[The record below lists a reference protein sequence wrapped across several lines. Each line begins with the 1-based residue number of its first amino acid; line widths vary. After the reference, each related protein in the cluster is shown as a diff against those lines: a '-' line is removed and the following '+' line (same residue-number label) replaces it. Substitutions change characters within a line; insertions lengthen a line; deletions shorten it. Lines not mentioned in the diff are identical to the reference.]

1 MGSDEERVA
10 VKKDQVVGETQKIK
24 KLKKKRAR
32 RNTERL
38 ASDEIDD
45 LSETD
50 DAIEN
55 HTLGHLSVHKG
66 EALLVIDPTKPDFKN
81 EKVSITAEEQISP
94 KKPNDTV
101 QVEEGTFAKPKL
113 KKAERIRRAL
123 PKEELEVVD
132 LKKHKLEQL
141 ALHEMI
147 ELTTSVILTKKIM
160 DLKIKAAKARKSEQ
174 NVTLDNQGQ
183 AKSEESANSASD
195 IEKDIL
201 EGIDEKETP
210 D

>member
-1 MGSDEERVA
+1 MC
-10 VKKDQVVGETQKIK
+10 
-24 KLKKKRAR
+24 
-32 RNTERL
+32 
-38 ASDEIDD
+38 EIEKN
-45 LSETD
+45 LIRITMLYTTFF
-50 DAIEN
+50 A
-55 HTLGHLSVHKG
+55 
-66 EALLVIDPTKPDFKN
+66 DFKN
-81 EKVSITAEEQISP
+81 EKVSITTEEQISP

-113 KKAERIRRAL
+113 KKAERIKRAL

-141 ALHEMI
+141 ALHEMVKMYIEIIHKGIRWFNLIVSNSNCKSACVNFQI

-183 AKSEESANSASD
+183 AKSEVNFCARIS
-195 IEKDIL
+195 I
-201 EGIDEKETP
+201 
-210 D
+210 